1 MQALKMMVSN
11 TKASY
16 SSHWIVGAV
25 KISLHVSTYLIN
37 ESKDEHLNLI
47 F

>member
-1 MQALKMMVSN
+1 MQALQIMVSI

-25 KISLHVSTYLIN
+25 KISLHVSTDWIT